1 MCSPSIANAKNEC
14 FKCFR
19 PPRKSNGN
27 SFWSHL
33 RRLCPHISCMRQS
46 YPILRIFRYWATVA
60 KWNNSYLTKW
70 NRPFVN
76 ADNSKPLHQTNKQ
89 TINFVAQDF
98 GGQNSKQKKKK
109 ISFRK
114 HQRSRVHFILF
125 FLSLAHGTTNWTK
138 TRKNPILFIAAQI
151 WLPSAIITRK
161 MKTKSRILISDQPNR
176 VVCFFF
182 SIDFKMLSDFE
193 RATIKI
199 MAFSLHRALYKI
211 KRDLIVALAIS
222 DGGDWRLTARI
233 EPIHFFL
240 FLGKIANWPEHW

>member
-1 MCSPSIANAKNEC
+1 MLIIQNR
-14 FKCFR
+14 F
-19 PPRKSNGN
+19 
-27 SFWSHL
+27 
-33 RRLCPHISCMRQS
+33 
-46 YPILRIFRYWATVA
+46 
-60 KWNNSYLTKW
+60 TK
-70 NRPFVN
+70 P
-76 ADNSKPLHQTNKQ
+76 TNKQ
-89 TINFVAQDF
+89 LISLRKILAAKIPN
-98 GGQNSKQKKKK
+98 QKKKK
-109 ISFRK
+109 SFRK

-233 EPIHFFL
+233 EPIQFFFFFWENCELARILIVNEIL
-240 FLGKIANWPEHW
+240 FPFCFFSIFIKIWNVF